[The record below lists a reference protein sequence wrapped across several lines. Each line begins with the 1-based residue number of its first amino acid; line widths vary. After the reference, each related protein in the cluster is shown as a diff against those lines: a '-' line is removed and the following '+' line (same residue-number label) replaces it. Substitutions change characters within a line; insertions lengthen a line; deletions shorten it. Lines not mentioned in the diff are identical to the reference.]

1 MKNETIEFECISK
14 RDNEVKFAGY
24 VYADDLDADVTD
36 IYFYDE
42 CGLEAG
48 NYVPKPHCQEG
59 SSEFEAY
66 YDVVEA
72 WKVDDLFL
80 QFLSDYSDEDRTVDR
95 GEYFLQINDGAKME
109 LEITS
114 ASDYP
119 NMEGCNQY
127 IARVIPKFNGKNIL
141 KEYSAPSFWHET
153 WTPLFKEV
161 QKQYELEEG
170 FVEDGAFW
178 MEIPSACF
186 EWSSEYNKEIKAEI
200 ITEYTDECTN
210 MFVQVLTSEL
220 GVYSISETL
229 EQEMEAC
236 PNEWDMYLMTYFI
249 ENDEDFEK
257 YLVEQGYEF
266 LGGL

>member
-14 RDNEVKFAGY
+14 ADNDVKLAGY
-24 VYADDLDADVTD
+24 VFVDDLDDDVTD
-36 IYFYDE
+36 IYFYDDM
-42 CGLEAG
+42 GLECG
-48 NYVPKPHCQEG
+48 NYVAKPHCKEG

-72 WKVDDLFL
+72 WKTDDLFL
-80 QFLSDYSDEDRTVDR
+80 QYLADFSDENRTVDR
-95 GEYFLQINDGAKME
+95 GEYFLKINDGAKME

-119 NMEGCNQY
+119 NIEGYNPFLV
-127 IARVIPKFNGKNIL
+127 RVVPKFNGKNIL
-141 KEYSAPSFWHET
+141 KEYPAPTCWHEM
-153 WTPLFKEV
+153 WTPLFEDT
-161 QKQYELEEG
+161 QKQYYLNDG
-170 FVEDGAFW
+170 FVKDSAFW
-178 MEIPSACF
+178 MEIPPACF
-186 EWSSEYNKEIKAEI
+186 EGSSKYDEDFKREI
-200 ITEYTDECTN
+200 IQEYTEECTSN
-210 MFVQVLTSEL
+210 FVMVLTSEL
-220 GVYSISETL
+220 GVYAISETL

-266 LGGL
+266 